1 MIKGSFVHTIYL
13 SLGTNLGSR
22 EDNLERAL
30 RLLQEQVGALLRRSS
45 VHETTPWGFES
56 SHMFLNLCVCM
67 ATSLSPLQLLAT
79 TKQIERQMGRTQKS
93 AHGHYADRLIDI
105 DILLYDDA
113 HVNESDLIIPHPH
126 MYERDFVMLPLN
138 EILDDSLK
146 DL

>member
-1 MIKGSFVHTIYL
+1 MHTIYL

-67 ATSLSPLQLLAT
+67 ATSLSPLQLLAA
-79 TKQIERQMGRTQKS
+79 TKQIERQLGRTRKS

-113 HVNESDLIIPHPH
+113 HINEPGLVIPHPH
-126 MYERDFVMLPLN
+126 MYEREFVMMPLN
-138 EILDDSLK
+138 EILE
-146 DL
+146 

>member
-1 MIKGSFVHTIYL
+1 MHTIYL

-79 TKQIERQMGRTQKS
+79 TKQIERQLGRTRKS

>member
-1 MIKGSFVHTIYL
+1 MHTIYL

-30 RLLQEQVGALLRRSS
+30 HLLQEQVGTLLRRSS
-45 VHETTPWGFES
+45 VHETAPWGFES
-56 SHMFLNLCVCM
+56 AHMFLNLCVCM

-79 TKQIERQMGRTQKS
+79 TKQIERQLGRTQKS

-113 HVNESDLIIPHPH
+113 HINEPGLVIPHPH
-126 MYERDFVMLPLN
+126 MYEREFVMMPLN
-138 EILDDSLK
+138 EILE
-146 DL
+146 

>member
-1 MIKGSFVHTIYL
+1 MHTIYL

-30 RLLQEQVGALLRRSS
+30 RLLQEQVGVLLRRSS
-45 VHETTPWGFES
+45 VHETAPWGFES

-79 TKQIERQMGRTQKS
+79 TKQIERQLGRTQKS

-113 HVNESDLIIPHPH
+113 HINEPGLVIPHPH
-126 MYERDFVMLPLN
+126 MYEREFVMMPLN
-138 EILDDSLK
+138 EILE
-146 DL
+146 

>member
-1 MIKGSFVHTIYL
+1 MHTIYL

-79 TKQIERQMGRTQKS
+79 TKQIERQLGRTQKS

-105 DILLYDDA
+105 DILLYDDE
-113 HVNESDLIIPHPH
+113 HINEPGLVIPHPH
-126 MYERDFVMLPLN
+126 MYEREFVMMPLN
-138 EILDDSLK
+138 EILE
-146 DL
+146 

>member
-1 MIKGSFVHTIYL
+1 MHTIYL

-30 RLLQEQVGALLRRSS
+30 HLLQEQVGALLRRSS

-67 ATSLSPLQLLAT
+67 ATSLSPLQLLAA
-79 TKQIERQMGRTQKS
+79 TKQIERQLGRTRKS
-93 AHGHYADRLIDI
+93 AHGHYADHLIDI

-113 HVNESDLIIPHPH
+113 HINEPGLVIPHPH
-126 MYERDFVMLPLN
+126 MYEREFVMMPLN
-138 EILDDSLK
+138 EILE
-146 DL
+146 

>member
-1 MIKGSFVHTIYL
+1 MHTIYL

-22 EDNLERAL
+22 EDNLECAL

-79 TKQIERQMGRTQKS
+79 TKQIERQLGRTQKS

-113 HVNESDLIIPHPH
+113 HINEPGLMIPHPH
-126 MYERDFVMLPLN
+126 MYEREFVMMPLN
-138 EILDDSLK
+138 EILE
-146 DL
+146 

>member
-1 MIKGSFVHTIYL
+1 MHTIYL

-30 RLLQEQVGALLRRSS
+30 LLLQEQVGKLLRRSS

-67 ATSLSPLQLLAT
+67 ATSLSPLQLLAA

-93 AHGHYADRLIDI
+93 EQGHYADRVIDI

-126 MYERDFVMLPLN
+126 MYERDVVMLPLN

-146 DL
+146 DF

>member
-1 MIKGSFVHTIYL
+1 MHTIYL

-79 TKQIERQMGRTQKS
+79 TKQIERQLGRTQKS
-93 AHGHYADRLIDI
+93 EQGHYADRVIDI

>member
-1 MIKGSFVHTIYL
+1 MHTIYL

-79 TKQIERQMGRTQKS
+79 TKQIERQLGRTQKS

-113 HVNESDLIIPHPH
+113 HVNESNLIIPHPH

>member
-1 MIKGSFVHTIYL
+1 MHTIYL

-30 RLLQEQVGALLRRSS
+30 HLLQEQVGELLRRSS
-45 VHETTPWGFES
+45 VHETAPWGFES

-79 TKQIERQMGRTQKS
+79 TKQIERQLGRTQKS

-113 HVNESDLIIPHPH
+113 HINEPGLVIPHPH
-126 MYERDFVMLPLN
+126 MYEREFVMMPLN
-138 EILDDSLK
+138 EILE
-146 DL
+146 

>member
-1 MIKGSFVHTIYL
+1 
-13 SLGTNLGSR
+13 
-22 EDNLERAL
+22 
-30 RLLQEQVGALLRRSS
+30 
-45 VHETTPWGFES
+45 
-56 SHMFLNLCVCM
+56 MFLNLCVCM
-67 ATSLSPLQLLAT
+67 ATSLSPLQLLAA

-93 AHGHYADRLIDI
+93 EQGHYADRVIDI

>member
-1 MIKGSFVHTIYL
+1 MHTIYL

-79 TKQIERQMGRTQKS
+79 TKQIERQLGRTQKS

-138 EILDDSLK
+138 EILDDSLSN
-146 DL
+146 D

>member
-1 MIKGSFVHTIYL
+1 MHTIYL

-30 RLLQEQVGALLRRSS
+30 HLLQEQVGALLRRSS

-67 ATSLSPLQLLAT
+67 ATLLSPLQLLAT
-79 TKQIERQMGRTQKS
+79 TKQIERQLGRTQKS
-93 AHGHYADRLIDI
+93 VHGHYADRLIDI

-113 HVNESDLIIPHPH
+113 HINEPGLVIPHPH
-126 MYERDFVMLPLN
+126 MYEREFVMMPLN
-138 EILDDSLK
+138 EILE
-146 DL
+146 

>member
-1 MIKGSFVHTIYL
+1 MHTIYL

-30 RLLQEQVGALLRRSS
+30 RLLQEQVGALLRCSS

-79 TKQIERQMGRTQKS
+79 TKQIERQLGRTRKS
-93 AHGHYADRLIDI
+93 AHGHYVDRLIDI

>member
-1 MIKGSFVHTIYL
+1 MHTIYL

-30 RLLQEQVGALLRRSS
+30 HLLQEQVGALLRRSS

-79 TKQIERQMGRTQKS
+79 TKQIERQLGRTRKS

-113 HVNESDLIIPHPH
+113 HINEPGLVIPHPH
-126 MYERDFVMLPLN
+126 MYERKFVMMPLN
-138 EILDDSLK
+138 EILE
-146 DL
+146 

>member
-1 MIKGSFVHTIYL
+1 MHTIYL

-93 AHGHYADRLIDI
+93 EQGHYADRVIDI

>member
-1 MIKGSFVHTIYL
+1 MHTIYL

-30 RLLQEQVGALLRRSS
+30 QLLQEQVGELLRRSS

-93 AHGHYADRLIDI
+93 EQGHYADRVIDI

-113 HVNESDLIIPHPH
+113 HVNESELIIPHPH

>member
-1 MIKGSFVHTIYL
+1 VAFVHTIYL

-30 RLLQEQVGALLRRSS
+30 QLLQEQVGELLRRSS

-67 ATSLSPLQLLAT
+67 ATSLSPLQLLAA

-93 AHGHYADRLIDI
+93 EQGHYADRVIDI

-113 HVNESDLIIPHPH
+113 HVNESELIIPHPH

>member
-1 MIKGSFVHTIYL
+1 MHTIYL

-30 RLLQEQVGALLRRSS
+30 RLLQEQVGTLLRRSS

-79 TKQIERQMGRTQKS
+79 TKQIERQLGRTRKS

-105 DILLYDDA
+105 DILLYDDV
-113 HVNESDLIIPHPH
+113 HINEPGLVIPHPH
-126 MYERDFVMLPLN
+126 MYEREFVMMPLN
-138 EILDDSLK
+138 EILE
-146 DL
+146 

>member
-1 MIKGSFVHTIYL
+1 MHTIYL

-22 EDNLERAL
+22 EDNLERVL
-30 RLLQEQVGALLRRSS
+30 LLLQEQVGALLRRSS

-67 ATSLSPLQLLAT
+67 ATSLSPLQLLAA

-93 AHGHYADRLIDI
+93 EQGHYADRVIDI
-105 DILLYDDA
+105 DILLYDDV

-138 EILDDSLK
+138 EILGDSLK

>member
-1 MIKGSFVHTIYL
+1 MHTIYL

-30 RLLQEQVGALLRRSS
+30 LLLQEQVGALLRRSS

-67 ATSLSPLQLLAT
+67 ATSLSPLQLLAA

-93 AHGHYADRLIDI
+93 EQGHYADRVIDI
-105 DILLYDDA
+105 DILLYDDV

-138 EILDDSLK
+138 EILGDSLK

>member
-1 MIKGSFVHTIYL
+1 MHTIYL

-67 ATSLSPLQLLAT
+67 ATSLSPLQLLTT
-79 TKQIERQMGRTQKS
+79 TKQIERQLGRTQKS

-113 HVNESDLIIPHPH
+113 HINEPGLVIPHPH
-126 MYERDFVMLPLN
+126 MYEREFVMMPLN
-138 EILDDSLK
+138 EILE
-146 DL
+146 

>member
-1 MIKGSFVHTIYL
+1 MHTIYL

-30 RLLQEQVGALLRRSS
+30 HLLQEQVGVLLRRSS
-45 VHETTPWGFES
+45 VHETAPWGFES

-67 ATSLSPLQLLAT
+67 ATSLSPLQLLTT
-79 TKQIERQMGRTQKS
+79 TKQIERQLGRTRKS

-113 HVNESDLIIPHPH
+113 HINEPGLVIPHPH
-126 MYERDFVMLPLN
+126 MYEREFVMMPLN
-138 EILDDSLK
+138 EILE
-146 DL
+146 

>member
-1 MIKGSFVHTIYL
+1 MHTIYL

-30 RLLQEQVGALLRRSS
+30 QLLQEQVGELLRRSS

-67 ATSLSPLQLLAT
+67 ATSLSPLQLLAA

-93 AHGHYADRLIDI
+93 EQGHYADRVIDI
-105 DILLYDDA
+105 DILLYDDV

-138 EILDDSLK
+138 EILGDSLK

>member
-1 MIKGSFVHTIYL
+1 MHTIYL

-30 RLLQEQVGALLRRSS
+30 HLLQEQVGALLRRSS

-79 TKQIERQMGRTQKS
+79 TKQIERQLGRTQKS

-113 HVNESDLIIPHPH
+113 HINEPGLVIPHPH
-126 MYERDFVMLPLN
+126 MYEREFVMIPLN
-138 EILDDSLK
+138 EILE
-146 DL
+146 

>member
-1 MIKGSFVHTIYL
+1 MHTIYL

-79 TKQIERQMGRTQKS
+79 TKQIERQLGRTQKS
-93 AHGHYADRLIDI
+93 AHGHYVDRLIDI

>member
-1 MIKGSFVHTIYL
+1 MHTIYL

-22 EDNLERAL
+22 EDNLEQAL
-30 RLLQEQVGALLRRSS
+30 LLLQEQVGKLLRRSS
-45 VHETTPWGFES
+45 VHETAPWGFES

-79 TKQIERQMGRTQKS
+79 TKQIERQLGRTQKS

-113 HVNESDLIIPHPH
+113 HINEPGLVIPHPH
-126 MYERDFVMLPLN
+126 MYEREFVMMPLN
-138 EILDDSLK
+138 EILE
-146 DL
+146 

>member
-1 MIKGSFVHTIYL
+1 MHTIYL

-22 EDNLERAL
+22 ADNLERAL
-30 RLLQEQVGALLRRSS
+30 QLLQEQVGELLRRSS

-67 ATSLSPLQLLAT
+67 ATSLSPLQLLAA

-93 AHGHYADRLIDI
+93 EQGHYADRVIDI

>member
-1 MIKGSFVHTIYL
+1 MHTIYL

-30 RLLQEQVGALLRRSS
+30 HLLQEQVGALLRRSS

-79 TKQIERQMGRTQKS
+79 TKQIERQLGRTQKS

-113 HVNESDLIIPHPH
+113 YINEPGLVIPHPH
-126 MYERDFVMLPLN
+126 MYEREFVMMPLN
-138 EILDDSLK
+138 EILE
-146 DL
+146 

>member
-1 MIKGSFVHTIYL
+1 MHTIYL

-22 EDNLERAL
+22 EDNLECAL
-30 RLLQEQVGALLRRSS
+30 HLLQEQVGALLRRSS

-79 TKQIERQMGRTQKS
+79 TKQIERQLGRTQKS

-113 HVNESDLIIPHPH
+113 HINEPGLVIPHPH
-126 MYERDFVMLPLN
+126 MYEREFVMMPLN
-138 EILDDSLK
+138 EILE
-146 DL
+146 

>member
-1 MIKGSFVHTIYL
+1 MHTIYL

-79 TKQIERQMGRTQKS
+79 TKQIERQLGRTQKS

>member
-1 MIKGSFVHTIYL
+1 MHTIYL

-79 TKQIERQMGRTQKS
+79 TKQIERQLGRTQKS

-113 HVNESDLIIPHPH
+113 HINEPGLVIPHPH
-126 MYERDFVMLPLN
+126 MYEREFVMMPLN
-138 EILDDSLK
+138 EILE
-146 DL
+146 

>member
-1 MIKGSFVHTIYL
+1 MHTIYL

-22 EDNLERAL
+22 EDNLKRAL
-30 RLLQEQVGALLRRSS
+30 HLLQEQVGVLLRRSS

-79 TKQIERQMGRTQKS
+79 TKQIERQLGRTQKS

-113 HVNESDLIIPHPH
+113 HINEPGLVIPHPH
-126 MYERDFVMLPLN
+126 MYEREFVMMPLN
-138 EILDDSLK
+138 EILE
-146 DL
+146 

>member
-1 MIKGSFVHTIYL
+1 MHTIYL

-22 EDNLERAL
+22 EYNLERAL
-30 RLLQEQVGALLRRSS
+30 HLLQEQVGALLRRSS

-79 TKQIERQMGRTQKS
+79 TKQIERQLGRTQKS

>member
-1 MIKGSFVHTIYL
+1 MHTIYL

-30 RLLQEQVGALLRRSS
+30 RLLQAQVGTLLRRSS
-45 VHETTPWGFES
+45 VHETAPWGFES

-79 TKQIERQMGRTQKS
+79 TKQIERQLGRTQKS

-113 HVNESDLIIPHPH
+113 HINEPGLVIPHPH
-126 MYERDFVMLPLN
+126 MYEREFVMMPLN
-138 EILDDSLK
+138 EILE
-146 DL
+146 

>member
-1 MIKGSFVHTIYL
+1 VHTIYL

-30 RLLQEQVGALLRRSS
+30 QLLQEQVGELLRRSS

-67 ATSLSPLQLLAT
+67 ATSLSPLQLLAA

-93 AHGHYADRLIDI
+93 EQGHYADRVIDI

-113 HVNESDLIIPHPH
+113 HVNESELIIPHPH